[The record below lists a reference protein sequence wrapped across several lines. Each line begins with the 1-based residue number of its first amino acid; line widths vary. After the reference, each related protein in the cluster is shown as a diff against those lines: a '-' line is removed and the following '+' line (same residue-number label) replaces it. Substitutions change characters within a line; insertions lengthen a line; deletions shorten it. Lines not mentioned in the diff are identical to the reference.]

1 MTAMNVVVQRDCVHL
16 VTDGA
21 AVDSTERLAHL
32 LHKVTPMP
40 HLNAAIGVRASA
52 RCTASVIVDAISSGA
67 HSCDDLSTRIVEILR
82 ATIDP
87 IRPIWEAKFGR
98 SVLQADVIVAGWSE
112 TIGPHAY
119 IVATGNHH
127 GDDMPAWTVLPIG
140 GTFLTPTNTQLA
152 TDFSN
157 LQLEFDDNA
166 AVELVTRQR
175 AIARQVSTKKMP
187 CGVGAF
193 VQLCTV
199 HETGIETRILKRWP
213 DRVGSLIAA

>member
-1 MTAMNVVVQRDCVHL
+1 MTATNVIVQRDSVHL

-21 AVDSTERLAHL
+21 AIDPTGRLAHL
-32 LHKVTPMP
+32 LHKVTPIP
-40 HLNAAIGVRASA
+40 HLNAAVAVRGT
-52 RCTASVIVDAISSGA
+52 RNMASVVVDAISSGA
-67 HSCDDLSTRIVEILR
+67 SSYDDLQKRIVDILR
-82 ATIDP
+82 GTIDP

-98 SVLQADVIVAGWSE
+98 SVMQADVIVAGWSGA
-112 TIGPHAY
+112 GPHAY
-119 IVATGNHH
+119 MLATGDHH
-127 GDDMPAWTVLPIG
+127 GAQLAAWTPLEIS
-140 GTFLTPTNTQLA
+140 GTFFTPTDTQLA
-152 TDFSN
+152 ADFAR

-199 HETGIETRILKRWP
+199 HETGIETRILHRWP
-213 DRVGSLIAA
+213 DRVGSLIAD